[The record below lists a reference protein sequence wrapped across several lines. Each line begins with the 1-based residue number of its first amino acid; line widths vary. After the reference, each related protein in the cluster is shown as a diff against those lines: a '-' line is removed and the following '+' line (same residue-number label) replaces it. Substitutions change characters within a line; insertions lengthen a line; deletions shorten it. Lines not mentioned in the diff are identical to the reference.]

1 MNPELL
7 WVFIP
12 TIAAISLTP
21 GMCMTLA
28 FTLGLSQGYRR
39 TLWMMWG
46 ELAGVATV
54 VSTCVLLLAWIQSLS
69 EVYFAVL
76 ALVGGSYLLWIA
88 YRLWTQPAR
97 FADGDDPP
105 LLPAGALL
113 SLGYVT
119 AVMNP
124 KGWGFM
130 IALLPGFMSLEYS
143 TPQQLAAFLAV
154 MLPSEFLSMTLY
166 ATGGSGLRRFLSK
179 EQHLANLDKVAAGLM
194 VLVALL
200 MLFKI

>member
-1 MNPELL
+1 
-7 WVFIP
+7 
-12 TIAAISLTP
+12 
-21 GMCMTLA
+21 
-28 FTLGLSQGYRR
+28 
-39 TLWMMWG
+39 
-46 ELAGVATV
+46 V

-97 FADGDDPP
+97 FSSGDEQPH
-105 LLPAGALL
+105 LSASALL
-113 SLGYVT
+113 ILGYVT
-119 AVMNP
+119 AVLNP

-130 IALLPGFMSLEYS
+130 IALLPGFMSADYS
-143 TPQQLAAFLAV
+143 TPQQLAAFLGV

-166 ATGGSGLRRFLSK
+166 ATGGSGLRRVLTT
-179 EQHLANLDKVAAGLM
+179 EQHLAHLNKVAAGLM
-194 VLVALL
+194 VLVAAL